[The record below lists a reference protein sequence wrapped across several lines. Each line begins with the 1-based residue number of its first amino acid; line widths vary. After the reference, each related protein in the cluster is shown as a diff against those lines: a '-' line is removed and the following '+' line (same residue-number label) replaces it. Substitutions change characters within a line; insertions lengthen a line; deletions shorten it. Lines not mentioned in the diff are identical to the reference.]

1 MPKKKS
7 ENKITIDGVDYN
19 SDDLSENAKT
29 LLANIQFVDVQIQQ
43 LNSELAVSDTARIGY
58 SNALKGELGKTA
70 ESE

>member
-7 ENKITIDGVDYN
+7 ENKITIDGVDYK

-43 LNSELAVSDTARIGY
+43 LNSELAVADTARIGY
-58 SNALKGELGKTA
+58 SNALKGELVKTA